1 MVKLGVDFYD
11 GWVLANGVKTHYSW
25 AGTEGPAVIMLHG
38 AGPGASG
45 AAGWRYMLPALAEA
59 GFRAFAP
66 DQISMGYTDTRP
78 HAWPTRG
85 HQSLVDHIKDFMD
98 ALCLDEV
105 YLVGNSQGAY
115 LAAKLAIDHPDR
127 VKKVILI
134 GSNTIYQAMQ
144 PEPDP
149 SRTKSFL
156 EVIGYDYTEEA
167 MRRFLT
173 SNSYLRN
180 SAAVS
185 EELIQYRH
193 QATTREGYKESNQA
207 FDKYLKQMNNDL
219 KLWDRYCIK
228 DSLPNLKV
236 PTKFLWGKDDT
247 LAPIERAYKLEE
259 MLPNI
264 EFTYIEDC
272 GHQCQTDQPELV
284 NQLTIDFFKE

>member
-1 MVKLGVDFYD
+1 MLKLGNDFYD
-11 GWVLANGVKTHYSW
+11 GWVLANGVQTHYSW

-66 DQISMGYTDTRP
+66 DQVSMGYTDTRP
-78 HAWPTRG
+78 HAWPTKG

-98 ALCLDEV
+98 ALCLDEA
-105 YLVGNSQGAY
+105 YIVGNSQGAY
-115 LAAKLAIDHPDR
+115 VAAKLAIDHPDR
-127 VKKVILI
+127 VKKVVLI
-134 GSNTIYQAMQ
+134 GSNTIHNAMQ

-149 SRTKSFL
+149 TRTKSFL

-167 MRRFLT
+167 MRKFLT
-173 SNSYLRN
+173 SNSYLKN
-180 SAAVS
+180 AASVT
-185 EELIQYRH
+185 EDLIQYRH
-193 QATTREGYKESNQA
+193 QAAIREGYKESNEA
-207 FDKYLKQMNNDL
+207 FDAYLKKMNNDL

-228 DSLPNLKV
+228 DSLPKLKV
-236 PTKFLWGKDDT
+236 PTIFLWGKDDT
-247 LAPIERAYKLEE
+247 LAPLERGYELEK

-264 EFTYIEDC
+264 EFTFIDDC

-284 NQLTIDFFKE
+284 NQMTIDFFNK

>member
-1 MVKLGVDFYD
+1 MIKLSDDFYD

-59 GFRAFAP
+59 GFRAFAH

-105 YLVGNSQGAY
+105 YVVGNSQGAY

-156 EVIGYDYTEEA
+156 EVIGYDYSEEA

-173 SNSYLRN
+173 SNNYLRN
-180 SAAVS
+180 SSSVS
-185 EELIQYRH
+185 EDLIQYRH
-193 QATTREGYKESNQA
+193 QAAIREGYKESNEA
-207 FDKYLKQMNNDL
+207 FDKYLKQMSNNL

-228 DSLPNLKV
+228 DSLPNLQV

-259 MLPNI
+259 LLPNI
-264 EFTYIEDC
+264 EFTYIEEC